1 MGGRFGRN
9 DGDQDTHEVPV
20 ARRRDL
26 RTNGLIGVGNGT
38 GTGPRS
44 MDPRTGRL
52 MKGRIL
58 TVDDE
63 TKVLQGPRRMC
74 MRMRN
79 ERKNGLCVT

>member
-20 ARRRDL
+20 VGRRDG
-26 RTNGLIGVGNGT
+26 RTNGLIGMGNGT

-63 TKVLQGPRRMC
+63 TKVLRGPRRMLL
-74 MRMRN
+74 RMRN
-79 ERKNGLCVT
+79 ER

>member
-1 MGGRFGRN
+1 MGGTVGAVPGRR
-9 DGDQDTHEVPV
+9 QSPV
-20 ARRRDL
+20 ARRRDP
-26 RTNGLIGVGNGT
+26 RTNSLIGVEKGT

-52 MKGRIL
+52 VKGRIL
-58 TVDDE
+58 TVDDD
-63 TKVLQGPRRMC
+63 TKDLQGPRRML